1 MSGQGFIL
9 LYRRIWDCWIWEDA
23 NDLKRWIDLL
33 MLANHADKKIKFDG
47 ELITISRGQYLTSIR
62 KLADR
67 WGCTTK
73 TVRKFLELLESDTM
87 IVRKSTPRATLINI
101 VNYEIYQGFEDEKG
115 TVSNTLSNT
124 VSNTVTTLQ
133 SPHSL
138 PTNNNDKTMINNDK
152 EIYCVDF
159 EKVWAIYPRHTEK
172 KKAYSCYKARLKEG
186 FSETEL
192 LQATTKYAEECKKD
206 NREQKYI
213 KLAST
218 FFGVNT
224 PFADYLSKDKENMQ
238 DGYFIFPIDEYYVEN
253 PPYFGFPEEWFKD
266 GQLVTDRIIP
276 IRQLPYKN
284 SGTNKPRDYSKEQL
298 MQMYEERK
306 GWYECN
312 SR

>member
-1 MSGQGFIL
+1 MAKGYIKL
-9 LYRRIWDCWIWEDA
+9 HRAIKDCWIWKDSEPFTRGQA
-23 NDLKRWIDLL
+23 WIDLL
-33 MLANHADKKIKFDG
+33 LSANHSEKKILFEGNLK
-47 ELITISRGQYLTSIR
+47 TIQAGQFLTSLVSLSDKWKWDR
-62 KLADR
+62 K
-67 WGCTTK
+67 K
-73 TVRKFLELLESDTM
+73 VRKFLDVLEADNM
-87 IVRKSTPRATLINI
+87 ITTDRTSHGTTITI
-101 VNYEIYQGFEDEKG
+101 VNWGKYQIEG
-115 TVSNTLSNT
+115 TTDGTADGQHMGQQWDNSRD
-124 VSNTVTTLQ
+124 
-133 SPHSL
+133 
-138 PTNNNDKTMINNDK
+138 TNKNDKECIKNDK

-186 FSETEL
+186 FSEAEL

-224 PFADYLSKDKENMQ
+224 PFADYISKEKDNMQ